1 MLSAFLLSLACV
13 IPHAFAQSQI
23 RVRNFGAKGDGV
35 TNDTK
40 AIQRALDHARDS
52 KGGCVYLESGTYIV
66 DSLVIGF
73 KTSLEGEGNGATIL
87 QQSANVDSH
96 FLIVDSCAAALHI
109 EHLSLQGHKTGIG
122 LYFRSSEPARE
133 HQEYLFSKNSNW
145 SSKQPYKWI
154 NIDDICIYG
163 FDTGLYIE
171 NHGYNINVSN
181 STIAS
186 NGDGVY
192 FRCTDSAIYNC
203 YVNNNNRNGLIV
215 AGSNNRVSN
224 IKSIFN
230 GISHPKSYSAVVING
245 NRCMINNV
253 ETQDN
258 YCKAFTIAGSYN
270 LLSNCLSNTDGYTR
284 EPKRYDFN
292 TDAYGFYIKGKNNTF
307 SNCMVTNYKTTYGA
321 VYKSPVYVEPSVEY
335 AYPDILS
342 DIKLRPPLGAP
353 FFHEAVV
360 SNIHGKTKSLLI
372 GGNLV
377 EKNNAKYL
385 KATDSNRLYV
395 GELTDYTL
403 EGLSVIADV
412 VIPAKPD
419 PFARVWS
426 IGEGADG
433 IELVLVNQNGKS
445 FYSLYSAAVKYQ
457 CKMDIADI
465 QSMAS
470 KEHRVAVSFERR
482 FADEH
487 WSLFGVIRCYVYEGK
502 KGWTKRET
510 SMRIEEEIVDKI
522 CTKASRI
529 VVGKNASEMYI
540 GKIVAG
546 YSIPVEEYLL
556 PGSNISRLQVSSDVF
571 VDAWNC
577 KR

>member
-35 TNDTK
+35 TTDTK

-87 QQSANVDSH
+87 QQSANEDSH

-203 YVNNNNRNGLIV
+203 YVNNNN
-215 AGSNNRVSN
+215 
-224 IKSIFN
+224 
-230 GISHPKSYSAVVING
+230 
-245 NRCMINNV
+245 
-253 ETQDN
+253 
-258 YCKAFTIAGSYN
+258 
-270 LLSNCLSNTDGYTR
+270 
-284 EPKRYDFN
+284 
-292 TDAYGFYIKGKNNTF
+292 
-307 SNCMVTNYKTTYGA
+307 
-321 VYKSPVYVEPSVEY
+321 
-335 AYPDILS
+335 
-342 DIKLRPPLGAP
+342 
-353 FFHEAVV
+353 
-360 SNIHGKTKSLLI
+360 
-372 GGNLV
+372 
-377 EKNNAKYL
+377 
-385 KATDSNRLYV
+385 
-395 GELTDYTL
+395 
-403 EGLSVIADV
+403 
-412 VIPAKPD
+412 
-419 PFARVWS
+419 
-426 IGEGADG
+426 
-433 IELVLVNQNGKS
+433 
-445 FYSLYSAAVKYQ
+445 
-457 CKMDIADI
+457 
-465 QSMAS
+465 
-470 KEHRVAVSFERR
+470 
-482 FADEH
+482 
-487 WSLFGVIRCYVYEGK
+487 
-502 KGWTKRET
+502 
-510 SMRIEEEIVDKI
+510 
-522 CTKASRI
+522 
-529 VVGKNASEMYI
+529 
-540 GKIVAG
+540 
-546 YSIPVEEYLL
+546 
-556 PGSNISRLQVSSDVF
+556 
-571 VDAWNC
+571 
-577 KR
+577 